1 MYYYSTFHFI
11 LLFQLLGGKNR
22 TTCLQKWN
30 DGNYDS
36 CNNYTV
42 STQLLFV
49 AKIFE
54 YSGKE
59 SGIWRYL
66 LWAFGILPVGVVC
79 VARAVEHN
87 FSNFRTSLLL
97 YDGEKASIK
106 SNSATMMPCL

>member
-1 MYYYSTFHFI
+1 M
-11 LLFQLLGGKNR
+11 
-22 TTCLQKWN
+22 
-30 DGNYDS
+30 
-36 CNNYTV
+36 

-66 LWAFGILPVGVVC
+66 LWAFGILPVGMVY

-87 FSNFRTSLLL
+87 FRTTLLL

-106 SNSATMMPCL
+106 SNSVTMMPCL